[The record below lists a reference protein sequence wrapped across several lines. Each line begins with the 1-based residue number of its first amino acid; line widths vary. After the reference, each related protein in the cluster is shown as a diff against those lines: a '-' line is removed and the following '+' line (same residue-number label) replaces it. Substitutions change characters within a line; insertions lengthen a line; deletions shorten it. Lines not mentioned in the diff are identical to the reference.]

1 MKDTAVGR
9 TRPKDWIIL
18 RMAASRT
25 LAVTTSLKAAGFEV
39 WTPMET
45 VSRRRPRS
53 RATAARKVPAM
64 PTYCFARSRH
74 LLDLA
79 AEAISPTS
87 NHPQFSVMQYN
98 DRVVFVSDENLDPL
112 RYGRQQARGKK
123 AKPDPVWTP
132 GEEVRMT
139 EGPFAGMSGIVEADR
154 GKLVLICFPG
164 FRTPIKVSASLLL
177 SDVIG
182 GPSQT
187 PSAEAA

>member
-1 MKDTAVGR
+1 MTVGR

-53 RATAARKVPAM
+53 RAMTAQKVPAM

-79 AEAISPTS
+79 AEAVSPTS
-87 NHPQFSVMQYN
+87 NHPQFSIFQYN
-98 DRVVFVSDENLDPL
+98 DRVVFVSDANLDPL

-123 AKPDPVWTP
+123 GKPAPLWNP
-132 GEEVRMT
+132 GETIRMT
-139 EGPFAGMSGIVEADR
+139 EGPFAGMSGIVEEVT
-154 GKLVLICFPG
+154 GKLVLLCFPG
-164 FRTPIKVSASLLL
+164 FNTPIHVSASLLL
-177 SDVIG
+177 SDVIE

-187 PSAEAA
+187 PTAEAA